1 MKPRQPKSIQKSL
14 KPGMVVLWDKFC
26 VYCSVHE
33 NILDDFRSLK
43 GKILSE
49 MTKKR
54 EKSNFFDFEIGF
66 RKKKLTPN
74 LLKNGILLHYDLVF
88 KNRAL
93 PKKFIDNFRFHANIY
108 DSSSKTEN
116 LSLWKTEKRVNF
128 LKFIF
133 QP

>member
-1 MKPRQPKSIQKSL
+1 MKPRQPKSIQKFL

-26 VYCSVHE
+26 VYGSVHE

-54 EKSNFFDFEIGF
+54 EKSKIFDFEIGF

-108 DSSSKTEN
+108 DSSKTEN
-116 LSLWKTEKRVNF
+116 LSL
-128 LKFIF
+128 
-133 QP
+133 